1 MESQKP
7 IKLLKKTSS
16 NNDLSKKET
25 IRKKNKDIKTEKPIT
40 SFSINAFTMMN
51 TVNTEF
57 SYAEVWFTDQYSKAL
72 EIEDNVNL
80 TISEAYNITG
90 KNF

>member
-25 IRKKNKDIKTEKPIT
+25 IRKKKQRN
-40 SFSINAFTMMN
+40 
-51 TVNTEF
+51 
-57 SYAEVWFTDQYSKAL
+57 
-72 EIEDNVNL
+72 
-80 TISEAYNITG
+80 
-90 KNF
+90 